1 MTTPPFARRPPRIL
15 TDADGV
21 TLPKELKHRLA
32 ELDRSEVELRSVEE
46 VWQSVFGH
54 EAPPGLKSRSR

>member
-21 TLPKELKHRLA
+21 TLQKELKHRLA
-32 ELDRSEVELRSVEE
+32 ELDRDEVELLSVEE

-54 EAPPGLKSRSR
+54 GAPLALKSRTR